1 MNSKLL
7 ICVCTL
13 LTACSQ
19 QSYTE
24 SIDRQYVKDCNDRGG
39 KVERIDYTD
48 VLQCIGATTKDISK

>member
-19 QSYTE
+19 PYNE

-39 KVERIDYTD
+39 KVERIDYSD
-48 VLQCIGATTKDISK
+48 VLQCIGATTKDASK